1 MVYFV
6 RGEKFYIE
14 PTVMLLHSD
23 DGKKLRLGYKTLILK
38 YEVVYQNPD

>member
-14 PTVMLLHSD
+14 PIIMLLHSE
-23 DGKKLRLGYKTLILK
+23 DGKNLRLGYKTLK